1 MLVKQKLGER
11 ERRKTALGENIN
23 PDAKR
28 EDSKRMFS
36 KDKRRISASDYS
48 EANEKR
54 TFSLNTKIF
63 SFKGLQTAKFSI
75 KKRLE

>member
-1 MLVKQKLGER
+1 
-11 ERRKTALGENIN
+11 
-23 PDAKR
+23 
-28 EDSKRMFS
+28 MFS